1 MAVAIPDDERK
12 LITMLPILSNWIKN
26 NRNLTDNEMISFF
39 NQFQGLM
46 PLALESGLNPM
57 LETVSCYRKHVIYG
71 KDVEVILSLRGMKW
85 LDDFNKRACVLVRDT
100 AVKKL

>member
-1 MAVAIPDDERK
+1 MAEVLLEAERK
-12 LITMLPILSNWIKN
+12 LITMLPVLSNWITK
-26 NRNLTDNEMISFF
+26 NRNLTDDELVSFF

-57 LETVSCYRKHVIYG
+57 LETVSRYRKHVIYG

-85 LDDFNKRACVLVRDT
+85 LDDFNKRACVLVHNST
-100 AVKKL
+100 VKKL

>member
-1 MAVAIPDDERK
+1 VAIPDDERK